1 MKDAGCR
8 KTAGIFL
15 TRIIVRLALTSM
27 TTRRRRNKKRWRMPV
42 KKIVMAL
49 VALLSLAGTVQAQTV
64 KDLLET
70 LKVKWN
76 TPTEPFKMIGNVY
89 YVGTDGLASYLI
101 TSPQGHILVD
111 TVMPEATS
119 QIKANIEKLGFKISD
134 IKYLLNTHAHIDH
147 TGGLAEMK
155 QASGAQMVA
164 GEADKPLLEGG
175 YYPGAREETALNF
188 PPVKVDRTV
197 REGDKVTVG
206 DLTLTAR
213 ETPGHSPGCTSW
225 EFSVKDGDTSRSVLI
240 FCSGTVA
247 LNRLVG
253 DPTYSGIVTD
263 YKKTFARAKDMKV
276 DVLLAPHP
284 EMYRMQD
291 KRAMLSDGAP
301 NPFVNPGEFNAYA
314 ATLEK
319 AFEDALAKQTADAQ
333 EKKN

>member
-1 MKDAGCR
+1 MK
-8 KTAGIFL
+8 KLVI
-15 TRIIVRLALTSM
+15 
-27 TTRRRRNKKRWRMPV
+27 
-42 KKIVMAL
+42 AL
-49 VALLSLAGTVQAQTV
+49 VALLTLAGTAQAQTP
-64 KDLLET
+64 KDLLAA
-70 LKVKWN
+70 LLVKWN
-76 TPTEPFKMIGNVY
+76 TPTEPFRMIGNVY

-119 QIKANIEKLGFKISD
+119 QIKANIEKLGFKVAD

-155 QASGAQMVA
+155 QASGAQLVA

-197 REGDKVTVG
+197 REGDTVTIADV
-206 DLTLTAR
+206 TLTAR

-225 EFSVKDGDTSRSVLI
+225 EFSVKDGDATRSALI

-247 LNRLVG
+247 LNRLVTN
-253 DPTYSGIVTD
+253 PTYPGIVTD
-263 YKKTFARAKDMKV
+263 YKKTFARAQDMKP

-284 EMYRMQD
+284 EMYKMAE
-291 KRAMLSDGAP
+291 KRAKLAEGGP

-319 AFEDALAKQTADAQ
+319 AFEDALAKQTAAAR
-333 EKKN
+333 EKKG

>member
-1 MKDAGCR
+1 M
-8 KTAGIFL
+8 
-15 TRIIVRLALTSM
+15 
-27 TTRRRRNKKRWRMPV
+27 

-49 VALLSLAGTVQAQTV
+49 VALLPLAGAAQAQTP
-64 KDLLET
+64 KDLIAA

-76 TPTEPFKMIGNVY
+76 TPTAPFKMIGNVY

-119 QIKANIEKLGFKISD
+119 QIKASIEKLGFKVTD
-134 IKYLLNTHAHIDH
+134 IKYLVNTHAHIDH

-155 QASGAQMVA
+155 AASGAQMIA

-175 YYPGAREETALNF
+175 YYPGAQEDTALAF

-206 DLTLTAR
+206 DVTLTAR

-225 EFSVKDGDTSRSVLI
+225 AFSVKDGDATRSVLI

-247 LNRLVG
+247 LNRLG
-253 DPTYSGIVTD
+253 ADPTYFGIVSD
-263 YKKTFARAKDMKV
+263 YRKTFARAKDMKV

-291 KRAMLSDGAP
+291 KRALLADGAP

-314 ATLEK
+314 ETLGK
-319 AFEDALAKQTADAQ
+319 AFEDALVKQTADAQ
-333 EKKN
+333 EKKG

>member
-1 MKDAGCR
+1 MR
-8 KTAGIFL
+8 KIA
-15 TRIIVRLALTSM
+15 VAL
-27 TTRRRRNKKRWRMPV
+27 
-42 KKIVMAL
+42 I
-49 VALLSLAGTVQAQTV
+49 ALLSLAGGSQAQTV
-64 KDLLET
+64 KDLLAAI
-70 LKVKWN
+70 KVKWN

-111 TVMPEATS
+111 TVMPESTS
-119 QIKANIEKLGFKISD
+119 LITANIEKLGFKVTD

-147 TGGLAEMK
+147 TGGFAEIK
-155 QASGAQMVA
+155 QASGAQMVG

-175 YYPGAREETALNF
+175 YYPGAQQDEALKF

-206 DLTLTAR
+206 DVTLTAR

-225 EFSVKDGDTSRSVLI
+225 EFSVKDGDATRTALI

-253 DPTYSGIVTD
+253 NPTYSGIVTD
-263 YKKTFARAKDMKV
+263 YKKTFARARDMKV

-284 EMYRMQD
+284 EMYKMAE
-291 KRAMLSDGAP
+291 KRAKLAEGGP

-319 AFEDALAKQTADAQ
+319 SFEDALAKQTAAAQ
-333 EKKN
+333 EKKG

>member
-1 MKDAGCR
+1 M
-8 KTAGIFL
+8 
-15 TRIIVRLALTSM
+15 
-27 TTRRRRNKKRWRMPV
+27 
-42 KKIVMAL
+42 KKIVVAL
-49 VALLSLAGTVQAQTV
+49 VALLPLAGTVQAQTV

-111 TVMPEATS
+111 TAMPEATS
-119 QIKANIEKLGFKISD
+119 QIKASIEKLGFKISD

-155 QASGAQMVA
+155 QASGAQLVA
-164 GEADKPLLEGG
+164 GAADKPLLEGG
-175 YYPGAREETALNF
+175 YYPGAQEDTALAF

-206 DLTLTAR
+206 DVTLTAR

-225 EFSVKDGDTSRSVLI
+225 EFSVKDGDATRSALI

-247 LNRLVG
+247 LNRLVTN
-253 DPTYSGIVTD
+253 PTYPGIVTD
-263 YKKTFARAKDMKV
+263 YRTTFARAKDMKV

-284 EMYRMQD
+284 EMYKMAE
-291 KRAMLSDGAP
+291 KRAKLAEGGS

-314 ATLEK
+314 ETLEK

-333 EKKN
+333 EKKG

>member
-1 MKDAGCR
+1 MKKIAVAFVALMSL
-8 KTAGIFL
+8 TAG
-15 TRIIVRLALTSM
+15 VE
-27 TTRRRRNKKRWRMPV
+27 
-42 KKIVMAL
+42 
-49 VALLSLAGTVQAQTV
+49 AQTP
-64 KDLLET
+64 KDLLAAM
-70 LKVKWN
+70 LAKWN
-76 TPTEPFKMIGNVY
+76 KPTEPFKMIGNVY

-119 QIKANIEKLGFKISD
+119 QIKANIEKLGFKVTD

-155 QASGAQMVA
+155 AASGAQLVA

-197 REGDKVTVG
+197 REGDQVTVG
-206 DLTLTAR
+206 DVTLTAR

-225 EFSVKDGDTSRSVLI
+225 EFSVKDGDATRSVLI

-247 LNRLVG
+247 LNRLVTN
-253 DPTYSGIVTD
+253 PTHPGIVTD
-263 YKKTFARAKDMKV
+263 YRKTFARAKDMKV

-319 AFEDALAKQTADAQ
+319 AFDDALAKQTAAAQ
-333 EKKN
+333 EKKG

>member
-1 MKDAGCR
+1 M
-8 KTAGIFL
+8 
-15 TRIIVRLALTSM
+15 
-27 TTRRRRNKKRWRMPV
+27 
-42 KKIVMAL
+42 KKITVAL
-49 VALLSLAGTVQAQTV
+49 VALMSLTAAAKAQTP
-64 KDLLET
+64 KDLLAA
-70 LKVKWN
+70 LLVKWN
-76 TPTEPFKMIGNVY
+76 KPTEPFKMIDNVY

-119 QIKANIEKLGFKISD
+119 QIKANIEKLGFKVTD

-155 QASGAQMVA
+155 AASGAQLVA

-197 REGDKVTVG
+197 REGDKVMVG
-206 DLTLTAR
+206 DVTLIAR

-225 EFSVKDGDTSRSVLI
+225 EFSVKDGDATRSALI

-247 LNRLVG
+247 LNRLVTN
-253 DPTYSGIVTD
+253 PTHPGIVTD
-263 YKKTFARAKDMKV
+263 YRKTFARAKDMKV

-319 AFEDALAKQTADAQ
+319 AFDDALAKQTAAAQ
-333 EKKN
+333 EKKG

>member
-1 MKDAGCR
+1 MR
-8 KTAGIFL
+8 K
-15 TRIIVRLALTSM
+15 LA
-27 TTRRRRNKKRWRMPV
+27 
-42 KKIVMAL
+42 IAL
-49 VALLSLAGTVQAQTV
+49 VVLLSLTATAQAQTP
-64 KDLLET
+64 KDLIAA

-111 TVMPEATS
+111 TVMPESTS
-119 QIKANIEKLGFKISD
+119 LIKANIEKLGFKITD

-147 TGGLAEMK
+147 TGGFAEMK
-155 QASGAQMVA
+155 QASGGQLVA

-175 YYPGAREETALNF
+175 YYPGAQEDTALAF

-197 REGDKVTVG
+197 REGDTVTIG
-206 DLTLTAR
+206 DVTLTAR

-225 EFSVKDGDTSRSVLI
+225 EFSVKDGDATRSALI

-247 LNRLVG
+247 LNRLVTN
-253 DPTYSGIVTD
+253 PTHPGIVTD
-263 YKKTFARAKDMKV
+263 YRKTFARAKDMKV

-284 EMYRMQD
+284 EMYKMAE
-291 KRAMLSDGAP
+291 KRAKLAEGGP

-319 AFEDALAKQTADAQ
+319 AFEEALVKQTAAAQ
-333 EKKN
+333 EKKG

>member
-1 MKDAGCR
+1 MQ
-8 KTAGIFL
+8 
-15 TRIIVRLALTSM
+15 
-27 TTRRRRNKKRWRMPV
+27 
-42 KKIVMAL
+42 KIAIAL
-49 VALLSLAGTVQAQTV
+49 VALMSLTTAVAAQTP
-64 KDLLET
+64 KDLIAA

-111 TVMPEATS
+111 TVMPESTS
-119 QIKANIEKLGFKISD
+119 HIKASIEKLGFKVTD
-134 IKYLLNTHAHIDH
+134 IKYLVNTHAHIDH

-175 YYPGAREETALNF
+175 YYPGAQEDTALAF

-206 DLTLTAR
+206 DVTLTAH

-225 EFSVKDGDTSRSVLI
+225 AFSVKDGDATRSVLI

-247 LNRLVG
+247 LNRLVPN
-253 DPTYSGIVTD
+253 PTYSGIVAD
-263 YKKTFARAKDMKV
+263 YRTTFARAKDMKV

-291 KRAMLSDGAP
+291 KRALISDGAP

-319 AFEDALAKQTADAQ
+319 AFEDALAKQTAAAQ
-333 EKKN
+333 EKKG

>member
-1 MKDAGCR
+1 
-8 KTAGIFL
+8 
-15 TRIIVRLALTSM
+15 
-27 TTRRRRNKKRWRMPV
+27 MPV
-42 KKIVMAL
+42 KKIAVAL
-49 VALLSLAGTVQAQTV
+49 VALMSLTAAVEAQTP
-64 KDLLET
+64 KDLLAAM
-70 LKVKWN
+70 LVKWN
-76 TPTEPFKMIGNVY
+76 KPTEPFKMIGNVY

-101 TSPQGHILVD
+101 TSPQGHVLVD
-111 TVMPEATS
+111 TVMPEATA
-119 QIKANIEKLGFKISD
+119 QIKANIEKLGFKVTD

-155 QASGAQMVA
+155 AASSAQLVA

-206 DLTLTAR
+206 DVTLIAR

-225 EFSVKDGDTSRSVLI
+225 EFSVKDGDATRSVLI

-247 LNRLVG
+247 LNRLVTN
-253 DPTYSGIVTD
+253 PTYSGIVTD
-263 YKKTFARAKDMKV
+263 YRKTFARARDMKV

-284 EMYRMQD
+284 EMYKMAE
-291 KRAMLSDGAP
+291 KRARLAEGGP

-319 AFEDALAKQTADAQ
+319 AFDEALAKQTAAAQ
-333 EKKN
+333 EKKG

>member
-1 MKDAGCR
+1 M
-8 KTAGIFL
+8 
-15 TRIIVRLALTSM
+15 
-27 TTRRRRNKKRWRMPV
+27 
-42 KKIVMAL
+42 KKIVVAL
-49 VALLSLAGTVQAQTV
+49 VALMSLTAAVEAQTP
-64 KDLLET
+64 KDLLAAM
-70 LKVKWN
+70 LAKWN
-76 TPTEPFKMIGNVY
+76 KPTEPFKMIGNVY

-119 QIKANIEKLGFKISD
+119 QIKANIEKLGFKVTD

-155 QASGAQMVA
+155 AASGAQLVA

-197 REGDKVTVG
+197 REGDQVTVG
-206 DLTLTAR
+206 DVTLTAR

-225 EFSVKDGDTSRSVLI
+225 EFSVKDGDATRSVLI

-247 LNRLVG
+247 LNRLVTN
-253 DPTYSGIVTD
+253 PTHPGIVTD
-263 YKKTFARAKDMKV
+263 YRKTFARAKDMKV

-319 AFEDALAKQTADAQ
+319 VFDDALAKQTAAAQ
-333 EKKN
+333 EKKG

>member
-1 MKDAGCR
+1 
-8 KTAGIFL
+8 
-15 TRIIVRLALTSM
+15 
-27 TTRRRRNKKRWRMPV
+27 MPV
-42 KKIVMAL
+42 KKIVVAL
-49 VALLSLAGTVQAQTV
+49 VALLPLAGAVQAQTV
-64 KDLLET
+64 KDRLET

-119 QIKANIEKLGFKISD
+119 QIKTSIEKLGFKVTD

-155 QASGAQMVA
+155 AASGAQMIA

-175 YYPGAREETALNF
+175 YYPGAREETVLNF
-188 PPVKVDRTV
+188 PSVKVDRTV

-206 DLTLTAR
+206 DVTLTAR

-225 EFSVKDGDTSRSVLI
+225 EFAVKDGDATRSVLI

-247 LNRLVG
+247 LNQLVTN
-253 DPTYSGIVTD
+253 PTYSGIVTD
-263 YKKTFARAKDMKV
+263 YRKTFARAKDMKV

-301 NPFVNPGEFNAYA
+301 NPFVNSGEFNAYA

-319 AFEDALAKQTADAQ
+319 AFEDALAKQTAAAQ
-333 EKKN
+333 EKKG

>member
-1 MKDAGCR
+1 M
-8 KTAGIFL
+8 
-15 TRIIVRLALTSM
+15 
-27 TTRRRRNKKRWRMPV
+27 
-42 KKIVMAL
+42 KKIVVAL
-49 VALLSLAGTVQAQTV
+49 VALMSLTATVEAQTP
-64 KDLLET
+64 KDLLAA
-70 LKVKWN
+70 LLAKWN
-76 TPTEPFKMIGNVY
+76 KPTEPFKIIGNVY

-111 TVMPEATS
+111 AVMPESSS
-119 QIKANIEKLGFKISD
+119 QIKASIEKLGFKITD
-134 IKYLLNTHAHIDH
+134 IKYVLNTHAHIDH
-147 TGGLAEMK
+147 TGGLAELK
-155 QASGAQMVA
+155 QASGGQMVA

-175 YYPGAREETALNF
+175 YYPGAEEETALKF

-197 REGDKVTVG
+197 REGDKVTIG
-206 DLTLTAR
+206 DVTLTAR

-225 EFSVKDGDTSRSVLI
+225 EFSVKDGDATRSVLI

-253 DPTYSGIVTD
+253 SPTYSGIVAD
-263 YKKTFARAKDMKV
+263 YRKTFARAKDMKV

-291 KRAMLSDGAP
+291 KRAMMSDGAP

-319 AFEDALAKQTADAQ
+319 AFEDALAKQTAAAQ
-333 EKKN
+333 EKKG

>member
-1 MKDAGCR
+1 M
-8 KTAGIFL
+8 
-15 TRIIVRLALTSM
+15 
-27 TTRRRRNKKRWRMPV
+27 
-42 KKIVMAL
+42 KKIVVAL
-49 VALLSLAGTVQAQTV
+49 VALMSLTAAVEAQTA

-119 QIKANIEKLGFKISD
+119 QIKANIEKLGFKVTD
-134 IKYLLNTHAHIDH
+134 IKYLVNTHAHIDH

-175 YYPGAREETALNF
+175 YYPGAQEDTALAF

-197 REGDKVTVG
+197 REGDTVSVG
-206 DLTLTAR
+206 DVTLTAR

-225 EFSVKDGDTSRSVLI
+225 EFAVKDGDATRSVLI

-247 LNRLVG
+247 LNRLVAN
-253 DPTYSGIVTD
+253 PTYSGIVTD
-263 YKKTFARAKDMKV
+263 YRKTFARARDMKV

-291 KRAMLSDGAP
+291 KRALISDGAP

-333 EKKN
+333 EKKG

>member
-1 MKDAGCR
+1 M
-8 KTAGIFL
+8 
-15 TRIIVRLALTSM
+15 
-27 TTRRRRNKKRWRMPV
+27 
-42 KKIVMAL
+42 KKIAAAL
-49 VALLSLAGTVQAQTV
+49 VTLMSLTATVEAQTP
-64 KDLLET
+64 KDLIEA

-119 QIKANIEKLGFKISD
+119 QIKASIEKLGFKVTD
-134 IKYLLNTHAHIDH
+134 IKYLVNTHAHIDH
-147 TGGLAEMK
+147 TGGLAELK
-155 QASGAQMVA
+155 QASGAQMIA

-175 YYPGAREETALNF
+175 YYPGAQEESALAF

-206 DLTLTAR
+206 DVTLTAR

-225 EFSVKDGDTSRSVLI
+225 EFSVKDGDAMRSVLI

-247 LNRLVG
+247 LNRLVPN
-253 DPTYSGIVTD
+253 PTYPGIVTD
-263 YKKTFARAKDMKV
+263 YRQTFARAKDMKV

-284 EMYRMQD
+284 EMYKMAE
-291 KRAMLSDGAP
+291 KRAKLAEGGP
-301 NPFVNPGEFNAYA
+301 NPFVNPGEFNDYA

-319 AFEDALAKQTADAQ
+319 AFEDALAKQTAVAQ
-333 EKKN
+333 EKKG

>member
-1 MKDAGCR
+1 M
-8 KTAGIFL
+8 
-15 TRIIVRLALTSM
+15 
-27 TTRRRRNKKRWRMPV
+27 
-42 KKIVMAL
+42 KKIAVAL
-49 VALLSLAGTVQAQTV
+49 VALMSLTAAVEAQTP
-64 KDLLET
+64 KDLLAAM
-70 LKVKWN
+70 LAKWN
-76 TPTEPFKMIGNVY
+76 KPTEPFKMIGNVY

-101 TSPQGHILVD
+101 TSTQGHILVD

-119 QIKANIEKLGFKISD
+119 QIKANIEKLGFKVTD

-155 QASGAQMVA
+155 QASGAQLVA

-175 YYPGAREETALNF
+175 YYPGAQEETALNF

-206 DLTLTAR
+206 DVTLTAR

-225 EFSVKDGDTSRSVLI
+225 AFSVKDGDATRSVLI

-247 LNRLVG
+247 LNRLVTN
-253 DPTYSGIVTD
+253 PTHPGIVTD
-263 YKKTFARAKDMKV
+263 YRKTFARAKDMKV

-319 AFEDALAKQTADAQ
+319 AFDDALAKQTAAAQ
-333 EKKN
+333 EKKG

>member
-1 MKDAGCR
+1 
-8 KTAGIFL
+8 
-15 TRIIVRLALTSM
+15 
-27 TTRRRRNKKRWRMPV
+27 MPV
-42 KKIVMAL
+42 RKFTVAL
-49 VALLSLAGTVQAQTV
+49 VALMSLTAAVQAQTP
-64 KDLLET
+64 KDLLAA
-70 LKVKWN
+70 LLVKWN
-76 TPTEPFKMIGNVY
+76 KPTEPFKMIGNVY

-119 QIKANIEKLGFKISD
+119 QIKANIEKLGFKVTD

-155 QASGAQMVA
+155 AASGAQLVA

-206 DLTLTAR
+206 DVTLIAR

-225 EFSVKDGDTSRSVLI
+225 EFSVKDGDAMRSVLI

-247 LNRLVG
+247 LNRLVPN
-253 DPTYSGIVTD
+253 PTYPGIVTD
-263 YKKTFARAKDMKV
+263 YRQTFARAKDMKV

-291 KRAMLSDGAP
+291 KRALISDGVP

-333 EKKN
+333 EKKG